1 MNLGISNG
9 SSDTSFER
17 LETLDRHITRK
28 DRYGFAINTVGYILL
43 NCFTMF
49 FLVVITRNYFDG
61 MYVYITL
68 LIVSLLLGINFLIS
82 YLIPVLLYQFDHR
95 RHYTVFNV
103 QSSFNDESQF
113 SLSDLRSLFIQK
125 GIAKR
130 PVEGSSFV
138 DERILSPSAAEN
150 ELQLN
155 KFQMKRKRFSLRKIL
170 NEPTFVVSPYT
181 RKDTTNT
188 FLFYSRNKS
197 TWNNILNY
205 LEANDLRVN
214 VLNSEK
220 IHV

>member
-1 MNLGISNG
+1 MNLGMSNG

-17 LETLDRHITRK
+17 LETLDRYITRK
-28 DRYGFAINTVGYILL
+28 DRYGFAIATVVYLLL
-43 NCFTMF
+43 NCLTMF
-49 FLVVITRNYFDG
+49 FLVNITRNYFDRT
-61 MYVYITL
+61 YVYIAL
-68 LIVSLLLGINFLIS
+68 LIVSLLLGINLLIS
-82 YLIPVLLYQFDHR
+82 YLISVLLYLFDHR
-95 RHYTVFNV
+95 RYYTVFDV

-113 SLSDLRSLFIQK
+113 SFSDLRSLFIKK

-138 DERILSPSAAEN
+138 DERISSASAAES

-155 KFQMKRKRFSLRKIL
+155 KFQMKRKRFSIWIIL

-181 RKDTTNT
+181 SKDTTNT
-188 FLFYSRNKS
+188 FLFYSRSKS

-205 LEANDLRVN
+205 LEANNLRVN